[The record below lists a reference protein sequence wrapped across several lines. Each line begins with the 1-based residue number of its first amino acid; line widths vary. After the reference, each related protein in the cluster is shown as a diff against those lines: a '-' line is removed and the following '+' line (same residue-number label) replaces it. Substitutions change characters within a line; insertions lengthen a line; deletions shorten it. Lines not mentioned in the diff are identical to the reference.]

1 MVSTIRNIIAH
12 KITLKQIVGHK
23 HIYSLNGFALPSTQK
38 HLYKY
43 MQLNR
48 FVSSVK
54 NNELVFVSPDTW
66 KDPFERRFFKTDYTS
81 LNFKRPEI
89 GCMCLTSK
97 SSTNE
102 EASWRMY
109 VNPNDKA
116 LRLSI
121 DFNEFCKMLYNYAG
135 TNDCKVYIGNVIYD
149 FTKEEI
155 MSLNNNTKNINYD
168 TYFPS
173 PLSLENYL
181 TLMLIKRVSF
191 AFENEVR
198 IFIVKDNSLTDTN
211 GLLKIPKI
219 NYTKSFIP
227 KVMIAPYEP
236 LPKEDITTPFRIK
249 INKIESKEYK
259 KIIGVLFGCAVEQ
272 SQLYSSCSPVKKV

>member
-1 MVSTIRNIIAH
+1 MKS
-12 KITLKQIVGHK
+12 KISIKKIDGHR
-23 HIYSLNGFALPSTQK
+23 HVYSLNGFALSTKQK
-38 HLYKY
+38 CLYKY
-43 MQLNR
+43 MQFER

-54 NNELVFVSPDTW
+54 NNELVFVSPETW

-81 LNFKRPEI
+81 LGFNRPDI
-89 GCMCLTSK
+89 ACMCLTSR

-121 DFNEFCKMLYNYAG
+121 DFNEFCKILDNYAEV
-135 TNDCKVYIGNVIYD
+135 NDCEVYIGKVIYK
-149 FTKEEI
+149 FTKEQI
-155 MSLNNNTKNINYD
+155 MSLHKKTKNTYYD
-168 TYFPS
+168 AYFPL
-173 PLSLENYL
+173 PLTLENYL

-198 IFIVKDNSLTDTN
+198 IFIVKSNSLTDIQ
-211 GLLKIPKI
+211 GLLKIPKVI
-219 NYTKSFIP
+219 YTKSFIP

-236 LPKEDITTPFRIK
+236 LPKEDIRTPFKEK
-249 INKIESKEYK
+249 INKIESAEYK
-259 KIIGVLFGCAVEQ
+259 KIINVLFGCTVEQ
-272 SQLYSSCSPVKKV
+272 SQLYSICNPVDKV

>member
-121 DFNEFCKMLYNYAG
+121 DFNEFCKMLDNYAG